1 MIAIAGLLVI
11 SSLSGPSLSWQAAG
25 EESPPAVVRAGEH
38 RLPFQLRNG
47 LIYIQARVNGERATL
62 LVDTGAAL
70 TIFTLRVV
78 PTLNTDSQVTI
89 NMAKGSVSASR
100 LPVGFVLGDSELR
113 ERHCVFHQNVV
124 VGAFKFLEADGVV
137 GQDVL
142 SRFESV
148 TFDFKNSTLILDD
161 L

>member
-1 MIAIAGLLVI
+1 MIAIAGLMVI
-11 SSLSGPSLSWQAAG
+11 SSLSGLSLPWQAAG
-25 EESPPAVVRAGEH
+25 EESAPAVVRAGEH

-89 NMAKGSVSASR
+89 NMAKGSVSPPVSR
-100 LPVGFVLGDSELR
+100 
-113 ERHCVFHQNVV
+113 
-124 VGAFKFLEADGVV
+124 
-137 GQDVL
+137 
-142 SRFESV
+142 
-148 TFDFKNSTLILDD
+148 
-161 L
+161 